1 MTNYLGSVV
10 FYMISGASKTKKRFF
25 GLTDASVR
33 RRLLFDASRGIVGG
47 LVEGDEIDLEFNGD
61 HESNDSKF
69 AVLAEDANGGVE
81 RSYTIE
87 LSDGHNS
94 VSHDFSAIC
103 VRCEMSNSV
112 EAGEKT
118 TVKLRVT

>member
-33 RRLLFDASRGIVGG
+33 RGLRFETYRG
-47 LVEGDEIDLEFNGD
+47 LVDGDEIDLEFNGD

-103 VRCEMSNSV
+103 IRCEMSNSV

-118 TVKLRVT
+118 TVRLRVT